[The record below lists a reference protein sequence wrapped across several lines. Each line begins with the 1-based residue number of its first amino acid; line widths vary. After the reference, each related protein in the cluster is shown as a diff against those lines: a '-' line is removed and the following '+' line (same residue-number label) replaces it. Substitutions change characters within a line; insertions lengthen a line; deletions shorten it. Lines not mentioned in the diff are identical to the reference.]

1 MAMNANVLGD
11 AMMAAED
18 AVYNTYIGEN
28 TNPANHAAYRQARY
42 RAMAAVIIAHI
53 NQYAE
58 ISPLSVNNTTYSDPN
73 TGAHDHE
80 PSVTIQATGK
90 IS

>member
-11 AMMAAED
+11 AIMAAED
-18 AVYNTYIGEN
+18 AVYNAYINEN

-42 RAMAAVIIAHI
+42 RALAAAIIDHI
-53 NQYAE
+53 KTYGE
-58 ISPLSVNNTTYSDPN
+58 IAALTVNNTPMDGANHTHAPAN
-73 TGAHDHE
+73 TSA
-80 PSVTIQATGK
+80 ATGK

>member
-28 TNPANHAAYRQARY
+28 SNPANHAAYRQARY

-58 ISPLSVNNTTYSDPN
+58 ISPLTVTMTPNDGAPHVHAPATTDS
-73 TGAHDHE
+73 
-80 PSVTIQATGK
+80 ATGK

>member
-1 MAMNANVLGD
+1 MAMNSNILGD
-11 AMMAAED
+11 AIMAAED
-18 AVYNTYIGEN
+18 AVYNAYINEN

-42 RAMAAVIIAHI
+42 RAMAAAIIAHI

-58 ISPLSVNNTTYSDPN
+58 IASLTVNNTPMD
-73 TGAHDHE
+73 GANHTHA
-80 PSVTIQATGK
+80 PASTSAATGK

>member
-18 AVYNTYIGEN
+18 AVYNTYINEN
-28 TNPANHAAYRQARY
+28 SNPANHAAYRQARY

-58 ISPLSVNNTTYSDPN
+58 IASLTVNNTPMD
-73 TGAHDHE
+73 GAAHTHA
-80 PSVTIQATGK
+80 PASTSSATGK

>member
-28 TNPANHAAYRQARY
+28 SNPANHAAYRQARY

-58 ISPLSVNNTTYSDPN
+58 ISSLTVNNTAMD
-73 TGAHDHE
+73 GAAHTHA
-80 PSVTIQATGK
+80 PASTSAATGK

>member
-18 AVYNTYIGEN
+18 AVYNNYIGESA
-28 TNPANHAAYRQARY
+28 NPANHAAYRQARY

-53 NQYAE
+53 NQYAT
-58 ISPLSVNNTTYSDPN
+58 IDVLTVTMTPNDGAPHVHSPSTT
-73 TGAHDHE
+73 TA
-80 PSVTIQATGK
+80 ATGK

>member
-1 MAMNANVLGD
+1 MAMNANTLGD

-18 AVYNTYIGEN
+18 AVYNTYINEN
-28 TNPANHAAYRQARY
+28 SNPANHAAYRQARY

-53 NQYAE
+53 QQYAE
-58 ISPLSVNNTTYSDPN
+58 IEPLSVNNTTYSDSN
-73 TGAHDHE
+73 TGPHDHE
-80 PSVTIQATGK
+80 PAVTVQAAGK